1 MRITQS
7 IRLMLLTLLMLT
19 ICRSA
24 PAQIGFG
31 VSITVGPPALPV
43 YTQPLCPGEGYI
55 WTPGYWAYADG
66 DYYWVPGTWV
76 MAPEVGLLW
85 TPGYWGWGGA
95 AFIFHE
101 GYWGPVV
108 GFYGGINYGFGYF
121 GQGYQGGR
129 WNNGQFYYNRTVNN
143 INITNIHNVYT
154 TQVTNTTVSRVS
166 YNGGNGGI
174 NAQPSAQDQAAARE
188 RHISPVAAQTQQAQA
203 ARSNQQLCAAVNHGK
218 PPIAAT
224 PRPGAFN
231 ESGVIAAKQAGGPYH
246 PAANRAAAPQAN
258 EPAPRSE
265 PPVNRTAAQPRANEA
280 APRPGNGT
288 PRPNPAVHP
297 NDLPPNAPLPRPN
310 TGNAQRD
317 RQYQQQQGELRARQ
331 NQQRQELQQ
340 NQEQEHQQLAQQK
353 ANEARKQQVEQQ
365 HQQQTQQLQQKHAA
379 ETKQMQEEQRQHQAR
394 APKQEH
400 PPTEKP

>member
-7 IRLMLLTLLMLT
+7 IRLMLFAIVMLVMSS
-19 ICRSA
+19 SA

-31 VSITVGPPALPV
+31 VSVTIGPPAIPV
-43 YTQPLCPGEGYI
+43 YTQPLCPSEGYI

-85 TPGYWGWGGA
+85 TPGYWAWNGA
-95 AFIFHE
+95 GFIFNQ

-143 INITNIHNVYT
+143 VNITNIRNVYT

-174 NAQPSAQDQAAARE
+174 NAQPSAQEQVAARQ

-203 ARSNQQLCAAVNHGK
+203 ARSNQQLRATVNHGK

-231 ESGVIAAKQAGGPYH
+231 ESGVVAARQAGAPYN
-246 PAANRAAAPQAN
+246 PPANRA
-258 EPAPRSE
+258 
-265 PPVNRTAAQPRANEA
+265 TAQPRANE
-280 APRPGNGT
+280 PT
-288 PRPNPAVHP
+288 PRTGNATPRSNPAVHP
-297 NDLPPNAPLPRPN
+297 NDFPPNASFPRPN

-317 RQYQQQQGELRARQ
+317 REYQQQQEELRARQ

-340 NQEQEHQQLAQQK
+340 KQEQEHQQLAQQK

-379 ETKQMQEEQRQHQAR
+379 EAKQMEEEQRQHQAR
-394 APKQEH
+394 SPRQEH